1 MSQSMQRSW
10 QRCWVVLSF
19 RRKKCIIA
27 MGEGTITAL
36 TTLSCGLEDGNRQE
50 LESAISW
57 PRQ

>member
-1 MSQSMQRSW
+1 
-10 QRCWVVLSF
+10 VLSF

-36 TTLSCGLEDGNRQE
+36 TTLSCALEDGNRQE